1 MRLTNIDTQLMRS
14 FITINDAGGFAR
26 AAEIL
31 HMTQPAISQQM
42 RRLEE
47 LIGQPLFERH
57 GRSMLLNMQG
67 ETLLGYARQIV
78 ALNDEAISRLSD
90 VKRER
95 ETVILGM
102 PEHFSDTALHLI
114 IAEAA
119 HQLPDIR
126 LVVKSGMSQSL
137 IDGLE
142 QGKIDLALTLSET
155 GGGQGQVLSQIPIAW
170 ISGDGYQFDNT
181 EPVPLVLFNSQC
193 IFRRLVIKALESAS
207 RPWRIVY
214 ESDDLA
220 GLRAAVRANL
230 GITAL
235 PAQQLA
241 RDMHMLTSAHLLP
254 ALPSSDLSLRF
265 RPAWIS
271 AAAQKLGVL
280 IGNVWNMH
288 PPLAVHQTERLV

>member
-1 MRLTNIDTQLMRS
+1 MRLSNIDTQLMRS

-47 LIGQPLFERH
+47 LVGQPLFERH
-57 GRSMLLNMQG
+57 GRLMLLNMHG

-78 ALNDEAISRLSD
+78 ALNDEAIRRLSD

-119 HQLPDIR
+119 HQLPNIR
-126 LVVKSGMSQSL
+126 LVVKSGTTQRL

-142 QGKIDLALTLSET
+142 QGKIDLALTLSEA
-155 GGGQGQVLSQIPIAW
+155 GSGQGQVLQKIPVAW
-170 ISGDGYQFDNT
+170 ISGDSYQ
-181 EPVPLVLFNSQC
+181 
-193 IFRRLVIKALESAS
+193 
-207 RPWRIVY
+207 
-214 ESDDLA
+214 
-220 GLRAAVRANL
+220 LR
-230 GITAL
+230 
-235 PAQQLA
+235 
-241 RDMHMLTSAHLLP
+241 S
-254 ALPSSDLSLRF
+254 
-265 RPAWIS
+265 
-271 AAAQKLGVL
+271 
-280 IGNVWNMH
+280 
-288 PPLAVHQTERLV
+288 